1 MSIGTATPKAYR
13 MGRQRETSRVE
24 IHDYFFLV
32 FLGLFAGGAGGLL
45 GIGGSLV
52 MIPGLV
58 VLMGGDKQHLYQAT
72 AMIVNFFVVAPA
84 VIRHWQAKATTRSL
98 IRLMI
103 PSAVIG
109 AVLGVFVSELSVF
122 QGSGQGYLQ
131 IGFAVFL
138 GYVILYNIQR
148 LRGRGRR
155 SGPDEGDIRLSWP
168 FVIGAVG
175 LPTGLA
181 GGLLGIGGGLF
192 AVPAQQVCL
201 RVPLRNAIANSA
213 TTILWSSIL
222 GAVLKN
228 WSLSDHG
235 FHVTQSLTL
244 AACLIPSAIIGSWYT
259 SARVHRWPV
268 GVIRAVFVLLL
279 LYFGVRMFLTG
290 WGNIT
295 Q

>member
-1 MSIGTATPKAYR
+1 M
-13 MGRQRETSRVE
+13 VL
-24 IHDYFFLV
+24 HDYLFLV

-58 VLMGGDKQHLYQAT
+58 VLFGGDKQHLYQAT

-84 VIRHWQAKATTRSL
+84 VIRHWQAQATTRSL

-103 PSAVIG
+103 PSAIVG
-109 AVLGVFVSELSVF
+109 AVLGVFVSDLSIF
-122 QGSGQGYLQ
+122 KGSGQGYLQ
-131 IGFAVFL
+131 IGFAAFL
-138 GYVILYNIQR
+138 GYVIAYNIRR
-148 LRGRGRR
+148 LCRGAAAGQPEA
-155 SGPDEGDIRLSWP
+155 GPMRLSKL
-168 FVIGAVG
+168 FIIAAVG
-175 LPTGLA
+175 LPTGMA

-228 WSLSDHG
+228 WSLSAHG
-235 FHVTQSLTL
+235 FHVYDSIRL

-268 GVIRAVFVLLL
+268 GVIRGVFVLLL
-279 LYFGVRMFLTG
+279 LYFGMKMFLTG

-295 Q
+295 P